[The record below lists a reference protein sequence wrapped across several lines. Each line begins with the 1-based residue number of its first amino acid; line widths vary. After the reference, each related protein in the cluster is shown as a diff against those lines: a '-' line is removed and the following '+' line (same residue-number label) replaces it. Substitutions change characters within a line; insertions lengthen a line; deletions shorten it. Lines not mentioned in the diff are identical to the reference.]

1 MRIACSSADM
11 GETGDCSPGSLK
23 HHATLIPTRLLPF
36 TMNLGKAGVFAK
48 GAWDLSPGAI

>member
-1 MRIACSSADM
+1 M
-11 GETGDCSPGSLK
+11 GETGDYSPGSLK